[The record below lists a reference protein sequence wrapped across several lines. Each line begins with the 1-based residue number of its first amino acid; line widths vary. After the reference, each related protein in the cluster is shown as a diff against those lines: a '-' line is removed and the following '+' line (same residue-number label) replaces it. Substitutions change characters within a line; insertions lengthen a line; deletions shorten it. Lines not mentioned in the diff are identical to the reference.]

1 MLQNYANGYHFGM
14 VTEKDMAVYILE
26 GWYLDGTG
34 KRIYVRKYSKSL
46 SSCVANLMLTE
57 HDLCMD
63 DAQFF
68 GGFVT
73 PDCDVTT
80 SVREC
85 INKSV
90 LNFGEKTNG

>member
-1 MLQNYANGYHFGM
+1 MLTYSNGYNFNII
-14 VTEKDMAVYILE
+14 TKKDLDVYILT
-26 GWYLDGTG
+26 GYYLDSTG

-80 SVREC
+80 SVREYS
-85 INKSV
+85 NRFY
-90 LNFGEKTNG
+90 L

>member
-1 MLQNYANGYHFGM
+1 MLTYSNGYNFNII
-14 VTEKDMAVYILE
+14 TKKDLDVYILT
-26 GWYLDGTG
+26 GYYRDSTG
-34 KRIYVRKYSKSL
+34 KRIDIRKYSKSL

-57 HDLCMD
+57 HELCMD

-80 SVREC
+80 MVRDFT
-85 INKSV
+85 SRSS
-90 LNFGEKTNG
+90 L